1 MSQQYGDAAAA
12 AAVPEKKAAENFN
25 TAQSAEGKNFIHGE
39 MTPVGKEAAEELH
52 ARFKAEIAQTVN
64 SALPGDSDDAL
75 RKAATDYCVAL
86 VRTRQKMNQK
96 TLKAAFEEGTESL
109 QQKTKSLLSELN
121 ELAEELK
128 KQLESKRQNPDSNE
142 TPYWYNAE
150 EKKRAAQQLAAV
162 AEGKT
167 KLDELFEGGERI
179 YFKLS
184 DYSSSPLLPY
194 VRDYIEEKGY
204 KIKDY
209 AGGYAEDDRKNTVK
223 IGKILKDNQTLLK
236 AYTEDPYRTADNLMV
251 VLTRSYE
258 DLARASFARGWQS
271 CRSGSYS
278 AVSNAISEINIGVIA
293 AYLISDKDPDIN
305 NPLGRVNLKPYDGDG
320 KTEEKKTGWL
330 GKIFSDKPENDA
342 ADPAVQTIY
351 MTFNPIG
358 LHHPGFVDAVNRFA
372 EEHFNRGK
380 SGKFHLRS
388 GCESYQE
395 FQQRT
400 RLPEDTEE
408 MLKALG
414 IHYKKY
420 DDSRFT
426 VKGDLSLKGLGLSRL
441 PDLRNVTVEGG
452 IDVSNNKLLSLEGL
466 PQTPLKFLNVSHNLL
481 ICFAGCPPV
490 IEGSFN
496 YQDNA
501 YLQTTLGKPQ
511 AAKYE
516 YGNGRRDPGRRA
528 SGTECI
534 GPLEKPENFPGFKR
548 T

>member
-12 AAVPEKKAAENFN
+12 APEKKATESFQ
-25 TAQSAEGKNFIHGE
+25 TAQTADGGGKTFIHGE
-39 MTPVGKEAAEELH
+39 MTAIGKEAAEELH
-52 ARFKAEIAQTVN
+52 TRFKSEIAETVN
-64 SALPGDSDDAL
+64 GALPEGSDDAL
-75 RKAATDYCVAL
+75 RKAATDYCIAL

-96 TLKAAFEEGTESL
+96 TLKAAFEEGPEAL
-109 QQKTKSLLSELN
+109 QQKTKSLLSELD
-121 ELAEELK
+121 ELAQELES
-128 KQLESKRQNPDSNE
+128 QLESKRGSSEPDMS
-142 TPYWYNAE
+142 WFNAE
-150 EKKRAAQQLAAV
+150 EKKRAARQKTAV
-162 AEGKT
+162 SEGKAQ
-167 KLDELFEGGERI
+167 LDELFEGGERL

-194 VRDYIEEKGY
+194 VREHVEAKGY
-204 KIKDY
+204 TIKDY
-209 AGGYAEDDRKNTVK
+209 AAGYAEDNRKNTVK
-223 IGKILKDNQTLLK
+223 IGKILKDNPTLLK
-236 AYTEDPYRTADNLMV
+236 TYTEDPYRTADNLMV

-278 AVSNAISEINIGVIA
+278 AVSNAISEINIGVVA

-305 NPLGRVNLKPYDGDG
+305 NPLGRVNLKPYDSDPQQSEGA
-320 KTEEKKTGWL
+320 TGWFQKL
-330 GKIFSDKPENDA
+330 IAKKQEAGDDKTD
-342 ADPAVQTIY
+342 TIY

-380 SGKFHLRS
+380 VGKFSLRS

-395 FQQRT
+395 FQNRT

-408 MLKALG
+408 MLQAVG
-414 IHYKKY
+414 AHYKKN
-420 DDSRFT
+420 DDGSFT
-426 VKGDLSLKGLGLSRL
+426 VKGDLSLRGLGISRL
-441 PDLRNVTVEGG
+441 PDLTNVKVEGG
-452 IDVSNNKLLSLEGL
+452 IDISNNKLLSLEGL
-466 PQTPLKFLNVSHNLL
+466 PQTPIKFLNASHNLL
-481 ICFAGCPPV
+481 LCFAGCTPV

-528 SGTECI
+528 TSTECI
-534 GPLEKPENFPGFKR
+534 GPLEKPESFPGFKR

>member
-12 AAVPEKKAAENFN
+12 APEKKATESFQ
-25 TAQSAEGKNFIHGE
+25 TAQTADGGGKNFIHGE
-39 MTPVGKEAAEELH
+39 MTAIGKEAAEELH
-52 ARFKAEIAQTVN
+52 ARFKAEIAETVEK
-64 SALPGDSDDAL
+64 SLPEGSDDAL

-96 TLKAAFEEGTESL
+96 TLKAAFEEGPEAL
-109 QQKTKSLLSELN
+109 QAKTKSLLSELD
-121 ELAEELK
+121 ELAQELES
-128 KQLESKRQNPDSNE
+128 QLETKRKNPDSE
-142 TPYWYNAE
+142 VPYWYNAE
-150 EKKRAAQQLAAV
+150 EKRRAAQQKLAV
-162 AEGKT
+162 AEGKAQ
-167 KLDELFEGGERI
+167 LDELFEGGERV

-194 VRDYIEEKGY
+194 VREHVEAKGY
-204 KIKDY
+204 TIKDY
-209 AGGYAEDDRKNTVK
+209 AAGYAEDNRKNTVK
-223 IGKILKDNQTLLK
+223 IGKILKDDPTLLK
-236 AYTEDPYRTADNLMV
+236 TYTEDPYRTADNLMV

-278 AVSNAISEINIGVIA
+278 AVSNAISEINIGVVA

-305 NPLGRVNLKPYDGDG
+305 NPLGRVNLKPYDGDNQQTAG
-320 KTEEKKTGWL
+320 ATGWFKKL
-330 GKIFSDKPENDA
+330 MAKKQEEAENSDK
-342 ADPAVQTIY
+342 ADTIY

-380 SGKFHLRS
+380 VGKFNLRS

-395 FQQRT
+395 FQSRT

-408 MLKALG
+408 MLQAVG
-414 IHYKKY
+414 APYKKNS
-420 DDSRFT
+420 DGSFT
-426 VKGDLSLKGLGLSRL
+426 VKGDLSLRGLGLSRL
-441 PDLRNVTVEGG
+441 PDLTNVNVEGG
-452 IDVSNNKLLSLEGL
+452 IDISNNKLLSLEGL
-466 PQTPLKFLNVSHNLL
+466 PQTPIKFLNASHNLL
-481 ICFAGCPPV
+481 LCFAGCTPV

-528 SGTECI
+528 TSTECI
-534 GPLEKPENFPGFKR
+534 GQLEKPDNFPGFKR
-548 T
+548 S